1 MDKTISI
8 NIGGVVFHI
17 TEEAHDLLQNY
28 FETLRK
34 HFVNQEGSDEIM
46 GDIEARVAEMFTD
59 RLKKEGTQVITNS
72 QVSNMID
79 IMGLPEDFDADV
91 YEGKPFSEKTTGYTS
106 AAAAFTSSSSSRQQA
121 KRLFRNEDDKKI
133 GGVCSGISAYFGIAD
148 PLWLRLIVLLLFFL
162 SGGGVFLIYI
172 VLLVVIPPAR
182 TAADKLAMRGES
194 INIANIEKTV
204 KDNWSDIQN
213 NLNAN
218 QAGSAVRRVGNIITD
233 IVQIIAALII
243 KLIKWLSGFTGI
255 VLAFTLFV
263 LLMASIIGGMIS
275 FNFLKNYII
284 DSPFMLIV
292 GWISLLLVVFLPLI
306 WLALLLARWIFNF
319 DFSNRKKIWLGM
331 GIAWLFAL
339 LGAGWVGTS
348 IANQYRHSASFE
360 ESTPLSIAGNTL
372 HLKSDSHQPYEDIED
387 RMKNLKMGDW
397 AADGDLI
404 MSDDVR
410 IDIEKSDN
418 GRLELHKVYTSR
430 GATRKDAREIA
441 SRIVHQYEVQDSVI
455 TIKPYFT
462 VHPTDKIKGQS
473 VRLVL
478 RVPEGTTLI
487 FDENMG
493 NMLYD
498 IDNVSNTYDWEMA
511 NKTWTMQ
518 KEGLVC
524 TANCKGITVDNNN
537 NNNTDNNS
545 GTISGG
551 GRVEDFKDFD
561 EVELSG
567 FYDVNI
573 ERADEYSVIIQGEGK
588 KDVEISQSGSTLL
601 INKDKN
607 DWSINFDWDNF
618 DWKSRSATKI
628 IIRMPHLK
636 SLETSGAT
644 VSRVKGFEEEDIAFH
659 FTGASESTIEVS
671 SNNLDVNVSGAANI
685 ELHGMVNKADYDLSG
700 ACKLK
705 AYDLKA
711 KTVSVDA
718 SGACSA
724 QVYAEESINAD
735 ASGPSSIRY
744 RGGAQDV
751 KKDAALPATIEAD

>member
-79 IMGLPEDFDADV
+79 IMGL
-91 YEGKPFSEKTTGYTS
+91 GYTS

-319 DFSNRKKIWLGM
+319 DFHNRKKIWLG
-331 GIAWLFAL
+331 WAL
-339 LGAGWVGTS
+339 LGC
-348 IANQYRHSASFE
+348 
-360 ESTPLSIAGNTL
+360 L
-372 HLKSDSHQPYEDIED
+372 HY
-387 RMKNLKMGDW
+387 
-397 AADGDLI
+397 
-404 MSDDVR
+404 
-410 IDIEKSDN
+410 
-418 GRLELHKVYTSR
+418 
-430 GATRKDAREIA
+430 
-441 SRIVHQYEVQDSVI
+441 
-455 TIKPYFT
+455 
-462 VHPTDKIKGQS
+462 
-473 VRLVL
+473 
-478 RVPEGTTLI
+478 
-487 FDENMG
+487 
-493 NMLYD
+493 
-498 IDNVSNTYDWEMA
+498 WE
-511 NKTWTMQ
+511 Q
-518 KEGLVC
+518 
-524 TANCKGITVDNNN
+524 
-537 NNNTDNNS
+537 
-545 GTISGG
+545 GG
-551 GRVEDFKDFD
+551 
-561 EVELSG
+561 
-567 FYDVNI
+567 
-573 ERADEYSVIIQGEGK
+573 
-588 KDVEISQSGSTLL
+588 
-601 INKDKN
+601 
-607 DWSINFDWDNF
+607 
-618 DWKSRSATKI
+618 
-628 IIRMPHLK
+628 
-636 SLETSGAT
+636 
-644 VSRVKGFEEEDIAFH
+644 
-659 FTGASESTIEVS
+659 
-671 SNNLDVNVSGAANI
+671 
-685 ELHGMVNKADYDLSG
+685 
-700 ACKLK
+700 
-705 AYDLKA
+705 
-711 KTVSVDA
+711 
-718 SGACSA
+718 
-724 QVYAEESINAD
+724 
-735 ASGPSSIRY
+735 
-744 RGGAQDV
+744 
-751 KKDAALPATIEAD
+751 